1 MTFASACWR
10 SYSATGNVLV
20 KDSMRI
26 FHFSSDMLG
35 VGEGIEMMGYV
46 TACIS
51 GLVQGAGL
59 VSLKK
64 FRSLRIGRTH
74 ETSVP

>member
-1 MTFASACWR
+1 MTFPSACWR

-35 VGEGIEMMGYV
+35 VGEGIEMMGCV

-51 GLVQGAGL
+51 GLVHGGWACVAQEIQE
-59 VSLKK
+59 
-64 FRSLRIGRTH
+64 FENREDT
-74 ETSVP
+74 